1 MQVGW
6 DPGYEI
12 QSMIRDGLNQW
23 DSLDLEADPKYVVPE
38 GRDGS
43 QEGATVVMMLP
54 LLYLP

>member
-1 MQVGW
+1 
-6 DPGYEI
+6 
-12 QSMIRDGLNQW
+12 MIRDGLNQR
-23 DSLDLEADPKYVVPE
+23 DSLDLEADPKYVVSE